1 MAREEKERGLIM
13 NKQVMNLKGVEVWDG
28 NMANSQAI
36 RQADVDVVAAYPITP
51 STATVENYAM
61 FHANGYID
69 GEVIMVESEHAAMS
83 ACIGAG
89 AAGGRVATAT
99 SSQGLALMIETLYQ
113 ASGMRIPVVLCLV
126 NRALAAP
133 LNVNGDHSD
142 LYLTRDAG
150 WVSIDAFNPQEA
162 YDMTLM
168 SFKIS
173 EHPKVRLP
181 VISNQDGF
189 MTSHTAQ
196 NVKPLEDKIACDFV
210 GEYKPVNALLDF
222 EKPVTHGVQTEQDWH
237 FEHKA
242 KQHSALMASK
252 DVILETFAQFK
263 ELTGREYKLVET
275 YGMEDAEIAIVCLG
289 STYET
294 AMLAIDQIRKEQG
307 IKVGVVAP
315 RLFRPFPLEE
325 VAQELLKVKAV
336 ACMDR
341 SAPGG
346 TVGALYNEISG
357 ALINTSARPLVTNL
371 IYGLGGRDMTVAGLK
386 EIFVNLDKDAK
397 AGKISGNIQ
406 KLIGVRGPE
415 LSYYSVE
422 GL

>member
-1 MAREEKERGLIM
+1 M
-13 NKQVMNLKGVEVWDG
+13 NTKVMELKDVEVWDG
-28 NMANSQAI
+28 NMANSQAF

-61 FHANGYID
+61 FHANGYVD

-83 ACIGAG
+83 GCIGAG
-89 AAGGRVATAT
+89 AAGGRVGTAT
-99 SSQGLALMIETLYQ
+99 SSQGLALMVETLYQ

-142 LYLTRDAG
+142 LYLTRDCG
-150 WVSIDAFNPQEA
+150 WISIDAFSPQEA

-173 EHPKVRLP
+173 EHPAVRLP

-196 NVKPLEDKIACDFV
+196 NVTPLKDEVAAKFV
-210 GEYKPVNALLDF
+210 GPYLQVNALLNFD
-222 EKPVTHGVQTEQDWH
+222 KPVTHGVQTEHDWH

-242 KQHSALMASK
+242 KQHAALMGSK
-252 DVILETFAQFK
+252 KVIEDTFAEFK
-263 ELTGREYKLVET
+263 ELTGREYKVVET
-275 YGMEDAEIAIVCLG
+275 YGMEDAEVAIVCLG
-289 STYET
+289 STFET
-294 AMLAIDQIRKEQG
+294 AMLAIDQIREEEG

-325 VAQELLKVKAV
+325 VADALVNVKAI

-346 TVGALYNEISG
+346 TVGTLYNEISG

-371 IYGLGGRDMTVAGLK
+371 IYGLGGRDMTIAGLK
-386 EIFVNLDKDAK
+386 DIFRTLDADAK

-415 LSYYSVE
+415 LSYYNVE
-422 GL
+422 GK

>member
-1 MAREEKERGLIM
+1 M
-13 NKQVMNLKGVEVWDG
+13 NKRVMELKGVEVWDG
-28 NMANSQAI
+28 NMANSQAL

-69 GEVIMVESEHAAMS
+69 GEVMMTESEHAAMS
-83 ACIGAG
+83 ACVGAG

-99 SSQGLALMIETLYQ
+99 SSQGLALMIEVLYQ

-142 LYLTRDAG
+142 LYLTRDCG
-150 WVSIDAFNPQEA
+150 WISIDAFNPQQA

-168 SFKIS
+168 AFKIS
-173 EHPKVRLP
+173 EHKDVRLP

-196 NVKPLEDKIACDFV
+196 NVTPLPDEVACKFV
-210 GEYKPVNALLDF
+210 GDYLQVNALLNFD
-222 EKPVTHGVQTEQDWH
+222 KPVTHGVQTEQDWH

-242 KQHSALMASK
+242 KQHAALMGSK
-252 DVILETFAQFK
+252 KVILEVFKEFK
-263 ELTGREYKLVET
+263 ELTGREYKLVES
-275 YGMEDAEIAIVCLG
+275 YGLEDADVAIVCLG
-289 STYET
+289 TTFET
-294 AMLAIDQIRKEQG
+294 AMVAIDELKAEG
-307 IKVGVVAP
+307 IKAAVVAP
-315 RLFRPFPLEE
+315 RVFRPFPLEE
-325 VAQELLKVKAV
+325 VAEALQNVKAI

-346 TVGALYNEISG
+346 TVGALFNEVSG
-357 ALINTSARPLVTNL
+357 ALINTPNRPLMSNL
-371 IYGLGGRDMTVAGLK
+371 IYGLGGRDMTVATLK
-386 EIFVNLDKDAK
+386 NIFKTLDKEAKDGKLSGKIQRFVN
-397 AGKISGNIQ
+397 
-406 KLIGVRGPE
+406 VRGPE
-415 LSYYSVE
+415 LAFYDVQ
-422 GL
+422 GVQK

>member
-1 MAREEKERGLIM
+1 M
-13 NKQVMNLKGVEVWDG
+13 NSRKMELNEVEVWDG

-51 STATVENYAM
+51 STATVENYAN

-69 GEVIMVESEHAAMS
+69 GEVIMTESEHAAMS
-83 ACIGAG
+83 GCIGAG

-113 ASGMRIPVVLCLV
+113 ASGMRIPIVLCLV
-126 NRALAAP
+126 NRALSAP

-142 LYLTRDAG
+142 LYLTRDSG
-150 WVSIDAFNPQEA
+150 WVSIDAFSPQEA

-173 EHPKVRLP
+173 EHKDVRLP

-189 MTSHTAQ
+189 ITSHTAQ
-196 NVKPLEDKIACDFV
+196 NVRPLSDESASKFV
-210 GEYKPVNALLDF
+210 GEYTQVNALLNFDR
-222 EKPVTHGVQTEQDWH
+222 PVTHGVQTEQDWH

-242 KQHSALMASK
+242 KQHAALMASK
-252 DVILETFAQFK
+252 NVVKDVFDEFK

-275 YGMEDAEIAIVCLG
+275 YGTEDANVAIVCLG

-294 AMLAIDQIRKEQG
+294 AMLAIDEIRKEEG

-325 VAQELLKVKAV
+325 VAQELQNVKAV

-346 TVGALYNEISG
+346 TVGALYNEVAG
-357 ALINTSARPLVTNL
+357 ALINTPAKPLMSNL
-371 IYGLGGRDMTVAGLK
+371 IYGLGGRDMTISALK
-386 EIFVNLDKDAK
+386 DIFRTLDKEAK
-397 AGKISGNIQ
+397 DGKLSGKIQ

-415 LSYYSVE
+415 LSFYDAK
-422 GL
+422 GK

>member
-1 MAREEKERGLIM
+1 M
-13 NKQVMNLKGVEVWDG
+13 NKRIMELKKVEVWDG
-28 NMANSQAI
+28 NMANSQAL
-36 RQADVDVVAAYPITP
+36 RQADVDVIAAYPITP
-51 STATVENYAM
+51 STATVENYCM
-61 FHANGYID
+61 FHANGYVD
-69 GEVIMVESEHAAMS
+69 GEVIMTESEHAAMS

-142 LYLTRDAG
+142 LYLTRDSG
-150 WVSIDAFNPQEA
+150 WISIDAFSPQEA

-173 EHPKVRLP
+173 EHPAVRLP

-196 NVKPLEDKIACDFV
+196 NVTPLEDDVACNFV
-210 GEYKPVNALLDF
+210 GDYLQVNALLNFD
-222 EKPVTHGVQTEQDWH
+222 KPVTHGVQTEQDWH

-242 KQHSALMASK
+242 KQHAALMGSK
-252 DVILETFAQFK
+252 KVILETFAEFK

-275 YGMEDAEIAIVCLG
+275 YGEADADIAIVCLG
-289 STYET
+289 STFET
-294 AMLAIDQIRKEQG
+294 AMLAIEQLKEEG
-307 IKVGVVAP
+307 INACVVAP
-315 RLFRPFPLEE
+315 RVFRPFPLEE
-325 VAQELLKVKAV
+325 MAEALQGMKAI

-346 TVGALYNEISG
+346 TVGTLYNEISG
-357 ALINTSARPLVTNL
+357 ALINSPARPLVSNL
-371 IYGLGGRDMTVAGLK
+371 IYGLGGRDMTVALLK
-386 EIFVNLDKDAK
+386 DIFRTLNKEAK
-397 AGKISGNIQ
+397 EGKLAGKIQ
-406 KLIGVRGPE
+406 RFVGVRGPE
-415 LSYYSVE
+415 LSFYEAQGVQK
-422 GL
+422 

>member
-1 MAREEKERGLIM
+1 MNNKE
-13 NKQVMNLKGVEVWDG
+13 MNLKGVEVWDG
-28 NMANSQAI
+28 NMANSQAF
-36 RQADVDVVAAYPITP
+36 RQADVDVIAAYPITP
-51 STATVENYAM
+51 STATVENYCT
-61 FHANGYID
+61 FHANGYVD
-69 GEVIMVESEHAAMS
+69 GEVIMTESEHAAMS

-150 WVSIDAFNPQEA
+150 WVSIDAFSPQEA

-173 EHPKVRLP
+173 EHPAVRLP

-196 NVKPLEDKIACDFV
+196 NVIPLKDEVASKFV
-210 GEYKPVNALLDF
+210 GDYLQVNALLNFD
-222 EKPVTHGVQTEQDWH
+222 KPVTHGVQTEQDWH

-242 KQHSALMASK
+242 KQHDALMGSK
-252 DVILETFAQFK
+252 KVIEETFAEFK
-263 ELTGREYKLVET
+263 ELTGREYKVVES
-275 YGMEDAEIAIVCLG
+275 YGMEDADVAIVCLG
-289 STYET
+289 STFET
-294 AMLAIDQIRKEQG
+294 AKLAIDQIKKEEG
-307 IKVGVVAP
+307 INVGVVAP
-315 RLFRPFPLEE
+315 RVFRPFPLEE
-325 VAQELLKVKAV
+325 IAASLQTVKAV

-346 TVGALYNEISG
+346 TVGALYNEVSG
-357 ALINTSARPLVTNL
+357 ALINSQNRPLVTNL

-386 EIFVNLDKDAK
+386 NIFRTLDKDSK
-397 AGKISGNIQ
+397 DGKINGKIQ
-406 KLIGVRGPE
+406 TLIGVRGPA
-415 LSYYSVE
+415 LSYYDVE
-422 GL
+422 GK

>member
-1 MAREEKERGLIM
+1 MNSREMELNE
-13 NKQVMNLKGVEVWDG
+13 VEVWDG

-51 STATVENYAM
+51 STATVENYAN

-69 GEVIMVESEHAAMS
+69 GEVIMTESEHAAMS
-83 ACIGAG
+83 GCIGAG

-113 ASGMRIPVVLCLV
+113 ASGMRIPIVLCLV
-126 NRALAAP
+126 NRALSAP

-142 LYLTRDAG
+142 LYLTRDSG
-150 WVSIDAFNPQEA
+150 WVSIDAFSPQEA

-173 EHPKVRLP
+173 EHKDVRLP

-189 MTSHTAQ
+189 ITSHTAQ
-196 NVKPLEDKIACDFV
+196 NVKPLSDEDASKFV
-210 GEYKPVNALLDF
+210 GKYTQVNALLNFDR
-222 EKPVTHGVQTEQDWH
+222 PVTHGVQTEQDWH

-242 KQHSALMASK
+242 KQHAALMASK
-252 DVILETFAQFK
+252 DVVKEVFSEFK
-263 ELTGREYKLVET
+263 ELTGREYNLVES
-275 YGMEDAEIAIVCLG
+275 YKIDDADVAIVCLG

-294 AMLAIDQIRKEQG
+294 AILAIDELREEEN

-325 VAQELLKVKAV
+325 VADVLQNVKAV

-346 TVGALYNEISG
+346 TVGALYNEVAG
-357 ALINTSARPLVTNL
+357 ALINTPAKPLMSNL
-371 IYGLGGRDMTVAGLK
+371 IYGLGGRDITISALK
-386 EIFVNLDKDAK
+386 DIFRTLDKEAK
-397 AGKISGNIQ
+397 NGKLSGKIQ

-415 LSYYSVE
+415 LSFYDAK
-422 GL
+422 GK

>member
-1 MAREEKERGLIM
+1 MNSREMELNE
-13 NKQVMNLKGVEVWDG
+13 VEVWDG
-28 NMANSQAI
+28 NMANSQAL

-69 GEVIMVESEHAAMS
+69 GEVIMTESEHAAMS
-83 ACIGAG
+83 GCIGAG

-142 LYLTRDAG
+142 LYLTRDCG
-150 WVSIDAFNPQEA
+150 WVSIDAFNPQQA

-173 EHPKVRLP
+173 EHPAVRLP

-196 NVKPLEDKIACDFV
+196 NVTPLKDEVAAKFV
-210 GEYKPVNALLDF
+210 GEYTKVNALLDF
-222 EKPVTHGVQTEQDWH
+222 DKPVTHGVQTEQDWH

-242 KQHSALMASK
+242 KQHAALMASK
-252 DVILETFAQFK
+252 DVVEEVFAEFK
-263 ELTGREYKLVET
+263 ELTGREYKLVES
-275 YGMEDAEIAIVCLG
+275 YGMEDAEVAIVCLG

-294 AMLAIDQIRKEQG
+294 AMITIDQLREEG
-307 IKVGVVAP
+307 IKAGVVAP

-325 VAQELLKVKAV
+325 VAAALQNVKAV

-346 TVGALYNEISG
+346 TVGALYNEVSG
-357 ALINTSARPLVTNL
+357 ALFNTPARPLMSNL

-386 EIFVNLDKDAK
+386 DIFRTLDKEAK
-397 AGKISGNIQ
+397 DGKLSGNIQ
-406 KLIGVRGPE
+406 RLIGVRGPE
-415 LSYYSVE
+415 LSFYNVE
-422 GL
+422 GK

>member
-1 MAREEKERGLIM
+1 M
-13 NKQVMNLKGVEVWDG
+13 NKRVMELKKVEVWDG
-28 NMANSQAI
+28 NMANSQAL
-36 RQADVDVVAAYPITP
+36 RQADVDVIAAYPITP
-51 STATVENYAM
+51 STATVENYCM
-61 FHANGYID
+61 FHANGYVD
-69 GEVIMVESEHAAMS
+69 GEVIMTESEHAAMS
-83 ACIGAG
+83 ACVGAG

-99 SSQGLALMIETLYQ
+99 SSQGLALMIEVLYQ

-150 WVSIDAFNPQEA
+150 WISIDAFNPQQA

-173 EHPKVRLP
+173 EHPAVRLP

-196 NVKPLEDKIACDFV
+196 NVTPLEDDVACKFV
-210 GEYKPVNALLDF
+210 GEYLQVNALLNFD
-222 EKPVTHGVQTEQDWH
+222 KPVTHGVQTEQDWH

-242 KQHSALMASK
+242 KQHAALMASK
-252 DVILETFAQFK
+252 KVILETFAEFK

-275 YGMEDAEIAIVCLG
+275 YGDADADIAIVCLG
-289 STYET
+289 STFET
-294 AMLAIDQIRKEQG
+294 AMLAIEQLKEEG
-307 IKVGVVAP
+307 INACVVAP
-315 RLFRPFPLEE
+315 RVFRPFPLEE
-325 VAQELLKVKAV
+325 IAEALQGMKAI

-346 TVGALYNEISG
+346 TVGTLYNEISG
-357 ALINTSARPLVTNL
+357 ALINTPARPIISNL
-371 IYGLGGRDMTVAGLK
+371 IYGLGGRDMTVSALK
-386 EIFVNLDKDAK
+386 NIFRTLDKEAK
-397 AGKISGNIQ
+397 EGKLAGKIQ
-406 KLIGVRGPE
+406 RFVGVRGPE
-415 LSYYSVE
+415 LSFYEAQGVQK
-422 GL
+422 

>member
-1 MAREEKERGLIM
+1 M
-13 NKQVMNLKGVEVWDG
+13 NKRVMELKKVEVWDG
-28 NMANSQAI
+28 NMANSQAL
-36 RQADVDVVAAYPITP
+36 RQADVDVIAAYPITP
-51 STATVENYAM
+51 STATVENYCM
-61 FHANGYID
+61 FHANGYVD
-69 GEVIMVESEHAAMS
+69 GEVIMTESEHAAMS
-83 ACIGAG
+83 ACVGAG

-99 SSQGLALMIETLYQ
+99 SSQGLALMIEVLYQ

-150 WVSIDAFNPQEA
+150 WISIDAFNPQQA

-173 EHPKVRLP
+173 EHPAVRLP

-196 NVKPLEDKIACDFV
+196 NVTPLEDDVACKFV
-210 GEYKPVNALLDF
+210 GEYLQVNALLNFD
-222 EKPVTHGVQTEQDWH
+222 KPVTHGVQTEQDWH

-242 KQHSALMASK
+242 KQHAALMASK
-252 DVILETFAQFK
+252 KVILETFAEFK

-275 YGMEDAEIAIVCLG
+275 YGDADADIAIVCLG
-289 STYET
+289 STFET
-294 AMLAIDQIRKEQG
+294 AMLAIEQLKEEG
-307 IKVGVVAP
+307 INACVVAP
-315 RLFRPFPLEE
+315 RVFRPFPLEE
-325 VAQELLKVKAV
+325 IAEALQGMKAI

-346 TVGALYNEISG
+346 TVGTLYNEISG
-357 ALINTSARPLVTNL
+357 ALINTPARPIISNL
-371 IYGLGGRDMTVAGLK
+371 IYGLGGRDMTVSALK
-386 EIFVNLDKDAK
+386 NIFRTLDKEAK
-397 AGKISGNIQ
+397 DGKLAGKIQ
-406 KLIGVRGPE
+406 RFVGVRGPE
-415 LSYYSVE
+415 LSFYEAQGVQK
-422 GL
+422 

>member
-1 MAREEKERGLIM
+1 M
-13 NKQVMNLKGVEVWDG
+13 NKRVMELKKVEVWDG
-28 NMANSQAI
+28 NMANSQAL
-36 RQADVDVVAAYPITP
+36 RQADVDVIAAYPITP

-69 GEVIMVESEHAAMS
+69 GEVMMTESEHAAMS
-83 ACIGAG
+83 ACVGAG

-99 SSQGLALMIETLYQ
+99 SSQGLALMIEVLYQ

-142 LYLTRDAG
+142 LYLTRDSG
-150 WVSIDAFNPQEA
+150 WISIDAFSPQEA

-173 EHPKVRLP
+173 EHPDVRLP

-196 NVKPLEDKIACDFV
+196 NVTPLKDDVACKFV
-210 GEYKPVNALLDF
+210 GDYLQVNALLNFD
-222 EKPVTHGVQTEQDWH
+222 KPVTHGVQTEQDWH

-242 KQHSALMASK
+242 KQHAALMGSK
-252 DVILETFAQFK
+252 KVILDIFKEFK
-263 ELTGREYKLVET
+263 ELTGREYKLVES
-275 YGMEDAEIAIVCLG
+275 YGNEDADVAIVCIG
-289 STYET
+289 STFET
-294 AMLAIDQIRKEQG
+294 AMLAIDQLKEEG
-307 IKVGVVAP
+307 INARVIAP
-315 RLFRPFPLEE
+315 RVFRPFPLEE
-325 VAQELLKVKAV
+325 LADALQNVKAL

-346 TVGALYNEISG
+346 TVGALFNEISG
-357 ALINTSARPLVTNL
+357 ALINTKARPLVSNL
-371 IYGLGGRDMTVAGLK
+371 IYGLGGRDMTVATLK
-386 EIFVNLDKDAK
+386 DIFRTLDKEAK
-397 AGKISGNIQ
+397 DGKLSGKIQ
-406 KLIGVRGPE
+406 RFIGVRGPE
-415 LSYYSVE
+415 LSFYE
-422 GL
+422 TQGI

>member
-1 MAREEKERGLIM
+1 
-13 NKQVMNLKGVEVWDG
+13 
-28 NMANSQAI
+28 MANSQAL
-36 RQADVDVVAAYPITP
+36 RQADVDVIAAYPITP
-51 STATVENYAM
+51 STATVENYCT
-61 FHANGYID
+61 FHANGYVD

-142 LYLTRDAG
+142 LYLTRDSG
-150 WVSIDAFNPQEA
+150 WISIDAFSPQEA

-173 EHPKVRLP
+173 EHPAVRLP

-196 NVKPLEDKIACDFV
+196 NVTPLKDEVATKFV
-210 GEYKPVNALLDF
+210 GDYVQVNALLNFD
-222 EKPVTHGVQTEQDWH
+222 KPVTHGVQTEQDWH

-242 KQHSALMASK
+242 KQHAALMTSK
-252 DVILETFAQFK
+252 KVIEETFAEFK
-263 ELTGREYKLVET
+263 ELTGRSYKVVEQ
-275 YGMEDAEIAIVCLG
+275 YKMDDADVAIVCLG
-289 STYET
+289 STFET
-294 AMLAIDQIRKEQG
+294 AMLAVDQIRKEEG
-307 IKVGVVAP
+307 IKVGIVAP

-325 VAQELLKVKAV
+325 LAISLQNVKAV

-346 TVGALYNEISG
+346 TVGALYNEVAG
-357 ALINTSARPLVTNL
+357 ALINSPARPLVTNL
-371 IYGLGGRDMTVAGLK
+371 IYGLGGRDMTIAGLK
-386 EIFVNLDKDAK
+386 DIFRTLDADAK
-397 AGKISGNIQ
+397 AGKISGKIQ
-406 KLIGVRGPE
+406 TLIGVRGPA
-415 LSYYSVE
+415 LAYYDVE
-422 GL
+422 GK